1 MTRRTAN
8 LLTNEIILEGLHP
21 LIVPLD
27 WIKPMAG
34 NPRRGKVEAIAKSV
48 RRFGQRTP
56 IVVRKTGEE
65 AGPNGVMHPVGYA
78 VKGNHTRQA
87 MVEKLKWT
95 YAAVVWVDEDE
106 QTASAYSLAD
116 NRSHDLGSYDED
128 AMATMVL
135 SLRSVPE
142 LLDDAGFDARA
153 LERLAR
159 NTTPGALD
167 RADGGSEPSGL
178 DDGVPRGLGT
188 PVIATSIVFDDEDQQ
203 KEWYRFIRFLRG
215 EYPDAETTGERLA
228 AYISAYIVD
237 PE

>member
-1 MTRRTAN
+1 MTRRTAP
-8 LLTNEIILEGLHP
+8 LLTNEVILEGLQP

-27 WIKPMAG
+27 WILPMAG
-34 NPRRGKVEAIAKSV
+34 NPRRGKVEAIARSV

-56 IVVRKTGEE
+56 IVVRRTGEMD
-65 AGPNGVMHPVGYA
+65 GHPVGYA

-128 AMATMVL
+128 DMARMIASL
-135 SLRSVPE
+135 SDVPE
-142 LLDDAGFDARA
+142 LLVDAGFDASA
-153 LERLAR
+153 LERLSR
-159 NTTPGALD
+159 NTTPGALA
-167 RADGGSEPSGL
+167 RADGGAEPTSL

-188 PVIATSIVFDDEDQQ
+188 PVIATSIVFDDQSQQDQ
-203 KEWYRFIRFLRG
+203 WYRFIRFL
-215 EYPDAETTGERLA
+215 
-228 AYISAYIVD
+228 IV
-237 PE
+237 